1 MHSIDKL
8 HSFLSKPNIAVDLS
22 QETLDAIGQRCLRDF
37 DLDKASRSEW
47 EDLIEKGMKLALQVL
62 EEKSSPWPK
71 CANVKY
77 PLITVAAMQ
86 FAARAYPELIQ
97 GNNVVKTKVVGK
109 DPQGLKSARAAR
121 VRDHMNYQVLEE
133 MDGWEEDTDKLL
145 HGLPITGTWFKKT
158 YFDSLRGINV
168 SEGLSPLIVVV
179 NNKAR
184 SLDTT
189 RRISHILPP
198 KYANDIYEN
207 IASQI
212 WIDAELEGMGQT
224 EDNDEDPS
232 YEFIEQHRFWD
243 LDDDGY
249 EEPYIVTFHKDTGKV
264 VRMVC
269 RFGTEGIQTDE
280 NGKII
285 RIQPDQYFTKYSF
298 IPSVDGS
305 FYDIGFGTLLYPIN
319 ESVNTTINQL
329 LDAGTLANRQ
339 GGFIARGIK
348 IKGGV
353 TSFSPGEWKMVDSLA
368 SDLRAGVFPLPLK
381 EPSQVLFALLG
392 MLIQAGKEISTVK
405 DVMTGEKPGENVSA
419 STVLA
424 LIEQGLKVFTGIYK
438 RIYRSLASEFKKL
451 FVLNSQYLEDQVY
464 YRILDDED
472 AKQAGRSD
480 YNFKDCDV
488 IPVADPNLSLDIQ
501 RLAKSEALLQISG
514 RPGVNEDEIT
524 RRYIE
529 AIKVPNPETL
539 MLPQEQRQTPPD
551 PKMIEIQN
559 RIEID
564 QVKLHMEM
572 EKFELER
579 KKLFAEIEQLRTS
592 ALLSIAKAESLE
604 PGQQLEEYKARLD
617 EMEMQ
622 LKHEQTIM
630 KIASDERKTN
640 IQQQSEAQSAGASQ
654 QGNVPT
660 MEGTSSNEN
669 GIQESTGNP

>member
-1 MHSIDKL
+1 MPIDKL

-168 SEGLSPLIVVV
+168 SEGLSPLVVVV

-207 IASQI
+207 IASDI
-212 WIDAELEGMGQT
+212 WIDAELEGMQT
-224 EDNDEDPS
+224 EDDKDPS

-269 RFGTEGIQTDE
+269 RFGAEGIQADE
-280 NGKII
+280 NKII

-339 GGFIARGIK
+339 GGFISRGIK

-353 TSFSPGEWKMVDSLA
+353 ASFSPGEWKMVDSLA

-419 STVLA
+419 PTVLA

-438 RIYRSLASEFKKL
+438 RIYRSLASEFEKL

-480 YNFKDCDV
+480 YNFEDCDV

-529 AIKVPNPETL
+529 AIKVPNSETL

-564 QVKLHMEM
+564 QVRLHMEM
-572 EKFELER
+572 DKFELER
-579 KKLFAEIEQLRTS
+579 KKLFAEIEQLRTN

-622 LKHEQTIM
+622 WNHEQTLM
-630 KIASDERKTN
+630 KIASDERKN
-640 IQQQSEAQSAGASQ
+640 IQQSEAQSAGASQ

>member
-1 MHSIDKL
+1 MPIDKL

-47 EDLIEKGMKLALQVL
+47 EDLIEKGMKLALQTL

-168 SEGLSPLIVVV
+168 SEGLSPLVVVV

-207 IASQI
+207 IASDI
-212 WIDAELEGMGQT
+212 WIDAELEGMQT
-224 EDNDEDPS
+224 EDDKDPS

-269 RFGTEGIQTDE
+269 RFGAEGIQADE
-280 NGKII
+280 NKII

-339 GGFIARGIK
+339 GGFISRGIK

-353 TSFSPGEWKMVDSLA
+353 ASFSPGEWKMVDSLA

-419 STVLA
+419 PTVLA

-438 RIYRSLASEFKKL
+438 RIYRSLASEFEKL

-480 YNFKDCDV
+480 YNFEDCDV

-524 RRYIE
+524 KRYIE
-529 AIKVPNPETL
+529 AIKVPNSETL

-564 QVKLHMEM
+564 QVRLHMEM
-572 EKFELER
+572 DKFELER
-579 KKLFAEIEQLRTS
+579 KKLFAEIEQLRTN

-622 LKHEQTIM
+622 WNHEQTLM
-630 KIASDERKTN
+630 KIASDERKN
-640 IQQQSEAQSAGASQ
+640 IQQSEAQSAGTNQ